1 MVIDFFGWHSIY
13 KMFNHPFYTVNPLL
27 SPPGA
32 NVFQALLRGGGGLKK
47 RAGGLI

>member
-1 MVIDFFGWHSIY
+1 
-13 KMFNHPFYTVNPLL
+13 MFNHPFYTVNPLL

-32 NVFQALLRGGGGLKK
+32 NFFKALLRGGGGGLKK